1 MVGAFALPARVVI
14 DFDVLDALPPTLWA
28 DGAAE
33 ALKAGFVGDPGL
45 VELLEK
51 RGASAPIKEMVERA
65 VAVKV
70 ALVREDLEDRGRRIF
85 LNFGH
90 TIGHAVEVACKMTH
104 GQAVAVGMVA
114 AAAASAEA
122 VGFTG
127 SGRVRE
133 AVARLG
139 LPVEVEA
146 AGRAVSHLIE
156 LDKKRDRAG
165 LRMVLLR
172 SIGDP
177 VVAHVDDAT
186 VRAALDAIAAT

>member
-1 MVGAFALPARVVI
+1 
-14 DFDVLDALPPTLWA
+14 
-28 DGAAE
+28 
-33 ALKAGFVGDPGL
+33 
-45 VELLEK
+45 
-51 RGASAPIKEMVERA
+51 
-65 VAVKV
+65 
-70 ALVREDLEDRGRRIF
+70 
-85 LNFGH
+85 
-90 TIGHAVEVACKMTH
+90 MTH